1 MKAHQTLK
9 APHQTLKAPH
19 GAVSQRNPQNNL
31 KKA

>member
-19 GAVSQRNPQNNL
+19 GAVSQSNPQNNL